1 MASLSDL
8 TNADLEALNSGD
20 LTAMS
25 DDGLAIITEI
35 QNSIIVQQDQ
45 NNLTSAINTR
55 VQEDLNPPY
64 APGSAPVITE
74 PDIDIGDSNYA
85 SKGFADAMER
95 QKIGLGQTINEGL
108 GVLGLDTDSLPRASD
123 TRALNERVQKYALT
137 PSQYPGYKLG
147 NTAGSVAT
155 ALPLA
160 LATRNPTVAASGAA
174 YGFSQPT
181 EQENDLATRAQN
193 SLFYGA
199 SALGGNLAGQG
210 MTAAARGLLNP
221 TLPSSTVRE
230 LTDAGVQLTPGQ
242 YRGGL
247 SKNVEDA
254 MTSVPFLGDAI
265 NDARASGVQGF
276 NLATINKALEPI
288 NTKVTK
294 VGNAGFDEAHM
305 AISKVYDDAYDNLDV
320 VNITGDSG
328 QELADSLFK
337 IRDNI
342 ELDGSRANYVSSMQR
357 AFYDQFNLDKPGG
370 GSGRAWGAVQKD
382 IRNRGFKI
390 LNQDQELGQAL
401 IDTSQAMN
409 EMAGRTSGKFSE
421 LLGKAN
427 EAHRNMRGVRNAVA
441 SAGAKDGVFMPSQL
455 LAGIKKSDGSPDKL
469 SFARGSMPLQN
480 FARSGQRTLPN
491 KLADSGTAKR
501 SAGMGLMGLG
511 AAFGGGITTAP
522 LTTLA
527 TVGGLLGARNLYRPG
542 AMAAINKMRN
552 RPDSIRALGS
562 GFNIPSVL
570 RAPVS
575 TGLLRSNNQ

>member
-1 MASLSDL
+1 MASLQDL
-8 TNADLEALNSGD
+8 TNADLEALNRGD

-25 DDGLAIITEI
+25 DDGLAIITEM

-55 VQEDLNPPY
+55 VQENLNPPY

-74 PDIDIGDSNYA
+74 PDIDIGDANYA
-85 SKGFADAMER
+85 SQGFADAFER
-95 QKIGLGQTINEGL
+95 QKIGLGQSINEGL

-123 TRALNERVQKYALT
+123 TRALNEQVEKYALT

-147 NTAGSVAT
+147 NAVGSVAT

-160 LATRNPTVAASGAA
+160 LATRKPTVAASGAA

-199 SALGGNLAGQG
+199 TALGGNLVGQG
-210 MTAAARGLLNP
+210 ITAGARGLLNP

-242 YRGGL
+242 YAGGL
-247 SKNVEDA
+247 TKNVEDA

-294 VGNAGFDEAHM
+294 VGNEGFDEAHN
-305 AISKVYDDAYDNLDV
+305 AISKVYDEAYDNLDV

-328 QELADSLFK
+328 QELADSFFR
-337 IRDNI
+337 IRDDI
-342 ELDGSRANYVSSMQR
+342 IKDGSRANYNSSMQK
-357 AFYDQFNLDKPGG
+357 AFYDQFNLNKPEGVP
-370 GSGRAWGAVQKD
+370 GRAWGAVQKD

-390 LNQDQELGQAL
+390 LNEDQELGQAL

-409 EMAGRTSGKFSE
+409 EMASRTSGKFSD
-421 LLGKAN
+421 LLSTAN
-427 EAHRNMRGVRNAVA
+427 EAHRNMRGVRNAVS
-441 SAGAKDGVFMPSQL
+441 SAGANEGVFMPSQL
-455 LAGIKKSDGSPDKL
+455 LSGIKRSDGSPDKL

-480 FARSGQRTLPN
+480 FARAGQRTLPN

-501 SAGMGLMGLG
+501 SSLMGLMGG